1 MTHSVHLHYTRA
13 IIRMLHKSFWHIFS
27 LCCFALGHEERALS
41 SLGNNFRCRYSVSVL
56 PDMTTILDQFFS
68 AYQMNS
74 PVCDVCAL
82 LSVVLCRLIPTTV
95 TVADIS
101 RYVILT

>member
-1 MTHSVHLHYTRA
+1 
-13 IIRMLHKSFWHIFS
+13 MLHKSFWHIFS
-27 LCCFALGHEERALS
+27 LYCFALGHEVNQPHALS

-101 RYVILT
+101 RSVILT